1 MLPKP
6 PPPLDSLLLGETEN
20 LEFLSKIRS
29 CNSAFQMTS
38 MGCDKI
44 LFLRHCNSCY
54 KIQGQIYHRFGH
66 LCQEN
71 NEKLNSHKYILW
83 EMKKKKSHCVNLL
96 LPGLTPGTVA
106 YLQQM
111 LHSHNSYVES
121 LKMAHEISLTKQPS
135 KLHRTPTTGR
145 QTTTVSLPINHTYC
159 TTRPPYATS
168 IAHNPKQTRDTPL
181 PVRSTGCL
189 ASSV

>member
-38 MGCDKI
+38 MGCDEI

-71 NEKLNSHKYILW
+71 NEKLNSHKYILL

-145 QTTTVSLPINHTYC
+145 QTTMSTTVSLPITPTARRSHP
-159 TTRPPYATS
+159 TR
-168 IAHNPKQTRDTPL
+168 L
-181 PVRSTGCL
+181 RSHITLNKHGIPHCPCE
-189 ASSV
+189 ARAV